1 MHTYTYICMYIHTY
15 VYFYLFLCVQTYIC
29 MYVGSTAAVSKDSP
43 TVEPSTS
50 EQVSE
55 VIPSTPLGDAPIPD
69 QPPTLPPLPGTVAFA
84 YTNSLRMC
92 VCMYV
97 Q

>member
-1 MHTYTYICMYIHTY
+1 MYWCVYSILCMYVFITIHFY
-15 VYFYLFLCVQTYIC
+15 VYKHI
-29 MYVGSTAAVSKDSP
+29 YVGSTAAVSKDSL

-69 QPPTLPPLPGTVAFA
+69 QPPTLPPLSGSCICI
-84 YTNSLRMC
+84 NK
-92 VCMYV
+92 
-97 Q
+97 